1 MKCSYTGLLV
11 TGWQSDCTVSQYVH
25 LPHFSFISDN
35 RLVGRGGGEGGGGGE
50 GAVFSSL
57 LFMEVGALLLPGL
70 APLTAWK
77 WPAVLEIQKL
87 RH

>member
-1 MKCSYTGLLV
+1 M
-11 TGWQSDCTVSQYVH
+11 
-25 LPHFSFISDN
+25 
-35 RLVGRGGGEGGGGGE
+35 GRGKEGGGGGE